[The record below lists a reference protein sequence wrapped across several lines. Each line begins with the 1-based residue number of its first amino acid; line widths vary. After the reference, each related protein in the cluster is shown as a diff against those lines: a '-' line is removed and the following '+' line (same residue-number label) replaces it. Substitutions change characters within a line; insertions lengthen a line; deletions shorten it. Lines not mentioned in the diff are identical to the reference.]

1 MFETSPFDKRSRNK
15 RVKEAKRHVTHD
27 ELEIVAAADRELG
40 GRYHI
45 IALALKTAWI
55 CAHRSFK
62 VRRVAIDAI
71 TDAGILRTDSKDPTK
86 PKILIEWSPGLK
98 ETVDETRAIKRNK
111 LAGSFLLFG
120 NLQGQR
126 YTKSGWGKLLDTSM
140 ATAEEHARALDLEFE
155 HFSLQDCRPKGV
167 SDKLEAGHTDTQEA
181 TLHTDGKMIARVYD
195 RRQLKKATPAG

>member
-1 MFETSPFDKRSRNK
+1 
-15 RVKEAKRHVTHD
+15 VKEAKRHVTHD

-55 CAHRSFK
+55 CAHRSSK

-86 PKILIEWSPGLK
+86 LKILIEWSPELK
-98 ETVDETRAIKRNK
+98 QTVDETRAIKRNK

-120 NLQGQR
+120 TCRG
-126 YTKSGWGKLLDTSM
+126 S
-140 ATAEEHARALDLEFE
+140 ATQSRDGGSYWARRWRRPRNMRALWIWSSSTSRCKTADP
-155 HFSLQDCRPKGV
+155 R
-167 SDKLEAGHTDTQEA
+167 A
-181 TLHTDGKMIARVYD
+181 
-195 RRQLKKATPAG
+195 